1 MQVITKR
8 KFKMKIA
15 LTTSGTSID
24 DTLESRFGRSPKFI
38 IYDTDSRAS
47 EVLDNNVNMNAAQGA
62 GIQSAMNVIKAGV
75 QAVITGH
82 CGPKAFNLLKN
93 AGIAVYLV
101 ESIPLSK
108 AIELFQSNS
117 LRKQEAADVDGH
129 WK

>member
-1 MQVITKR
+1 
-8 KFKMKIA
+8 MKIA
-15 LTTSGTSID
+15 LSTSGYCLGA
-24 DTLESRFGRSPKFI
+24 TLESRFGRAPRFI
-38 IYDTDSRAS
+38 IYDLEKKEF

-101 ESIPLSK
+101 ESVPLSK
-108 AIELFQSNS
+108 AIELLQSNS
-117 LRKQEAADVDGH
+117 LKKQESADVDGH
-129 WK
+129 WN